1 MADRREMVPSETCG
15 NCRSTVPAGVFCG
28 NCGAGLLMRAALL
41 AFTVLVGAI
50 YLTLWV
56 IDASR
61 LTKVSQLALHI
72 VMTALALL
80 ALRIGVQLALL
91 HESTDPATGAPLLCS
106 RCERVVPDMPF
117 CPACGVAARAAPRAS
132 RTLRRESPPERIP
145 SDHPQP
151 SS

>member
-1 MADRREMVPSETCG
+1 MVPSETCG

-41 AFTVLVGAI
+41 AFPVLVGAI

-145 SDHPQP
+145 SDQPQP